1 MVDFAEQWAS
11 TAAVVSLAKAEW
23 VIDRLIA
30 KGSISWLYGAPG
42 CFKSFAALDI
52 ACCIGAGKPWLNRD
66 VIQGPVFYFAGEGG
80 NDLHLRRMAWEKANK
95 TRTAVKIVSTVAPLD
110 SDDTSGF
117 KFLKNTIVSAFND
130 AIEAER
136 EERRSVIGRDRTVP
150 FQETAKLLE
159 AMDKEKKP
167 PLPAPAFIIIDTYST
182 AASDDTKE
190 SVTRFFQSLRRLIK
204 EYPDVAVLVVDHST
218 KSGDS
223 FMGSLSKLGNSD
235 WFIEAEREG
244 DLVTLKSEKHKFRDL
259 PEPIALAVRY
269 QSVGVLDAKGRE
281 LGSLVCIDGSRQKR
295 IAELLGG
302 DSHAGHIYSQLS
314 ANDGPMARAEL
325 LEAFISIRGDGVK
338 PDSAKR
344 AFRRAVAELEDS
356 ELIQIDDTAD
366 TIEIA

>member
-1 MVDFAEQWAS
+1 MVDFAAQWSS
-11 TAAVVSLAKAEW
+11 TAAVDSLAKAEW
-23 VIDRLIA
+23 TVDRLVA
-30 KGSISWLYGAPG
+30 KSSINWLYGAPG

-136 EERRSVIGRDRTVP
+136 EERRSAIGRDASIP
-150 FQETAKLLE
+150 IQEKMKLFDDLE
-159 AMDKEKKP
+159 SEKKP
-167 PLPAPAFIIIDTYST
+167 PLPSPTFVVIDTFST
-182 AASDDTKE
+182 AAQDDTKE

-235 WFIEAEREG
+235 WFIEAERQG

-259 PEPIALAVRY
+259 PETIALAVRY
-269 QSVGVLDAKGRE
+269 QSVGVQDSKGRE
-281 LGSLVCIDGSRQKR
+281 LGSLVCTDGSRQKR
-295 IAELLGG
+295 IAELVGG
-302 DSHAGHIYSQLS
+302 DSHAGYIYGQIL
-314 ANDGPMARAEL
+314 ANNGPIARAEL
-325 LEAFISIRGDGVK
+325 LEAFISSRCDGLK

-344 AFRRAVAELEDS
+344 AFRRAVAELDDS
-356 ELIQIDDTAD
+356 ELIQIDDD
-366 TIEIA
+366 ESFTII

>member
-11 TAAVVSLAKAEW
+11 TAAVDSLAKAEW
-23 VIDRLIA
+23 LIDRLIA

-52 ACCIGAGKPWLNRD
+52 ACHIGAGKPWLDND
-66 VIQGPVFYFAGEGG
+66 VVQGPVFYFAGEGG
-80 NDLHLRRMAWEKANK
+80 NDLHLRRLAWEKANK
-95 TRTAVKIVSTVAPLD
+95 TRTAVKIVSTVAALD
-110 SDDTSGF
+110 SDDSSGF
-117 KFLKNTIVSAFND
+117 KFLKNTIVSGFGD

-136 EERRSVIGRDRTVP
+136 EERRSAIGRDASIP
-150 FQETAKLLE
+150 IQEKMKLFDDLE
-159 AMDKEKKP
+159 SEKKP
-167 PLPAPAFIIIDTYST
+167 PLPSPTFVVIDTFST
-182 AASDDTKE
+182 AAQDDAKE
-190 SVTRFFQSLRRLIK
+190 SVTRFFQTLRRLIR
-204 EYPDVAVLVVDHST
+204 EHPDVAILVVDHST
-218 KSGDS
+218 KSGES
-223 FMGSLSKLGNSD
+223 YMGSLSKLGNSD

-259 PEPIALAVRY
+259 PEPIPLALRY

-314 ANDGPMARAEL
+314 ANDGPMTRAEL